1 MSIGFTM
8 KEIRENYLNKVKRVI
23 IKIGSKALSNGKD
36 KISRRIIQ
44 NLTISIHEL
53 RKRDIEVI
61 LITSGAILAGN
72 EYLNIN
78 VKNTN
83 IIKKQVLSSL
93 GQIKLMTI
101 YSEFFQEKNILVSQ
115 LLLTNDIFQDRKRFL
130 NARATILEL
139 LKMNIIPIV
148 NENDTVSIDEI
159 MFGDNDILASK
170 VASMVDAEFLILLT
184 DIDGLY
190 NGNPKKNKNAK
201 LINLISEKEFDS
213 KILSDTDDKISAGGM
228 TSKIYAALNVSKFG
242 IPTIIANG
250 MKKNIINNIFSYKD
264 IGTMIV
270 PSDKFVK
277 NRKKWIGIGL
287 KTSGKIFID
296 DGAASAIIH
305 KGKSLLPSGIKK
317 VQGTFEKGQQV
328 VIINDSNSENI
339 AKGLI
344 SYSSNELN
352 KIIGK
357 KSSQIE
363 SILGYKYSD
372 EIIHRDNLIIEK
384 TI

>member
-1 MSIGFTM
+1 MSIGFAM
-8 KEIRENYLNKVKRVI
+8 NQIRENYLSKVKRVI
-23 IKIGSKALSNGKD
+23 IKIGSKALSNGKT
-36 KISRRIIQ
+36 KISRRVIQ
-44 NLTISIHEL
+44 NLVTSIQEL
-53 RKRDIEVI
+53 RKRKIEVI

-78 VKNTN
+78 VRNTN

-101 YSEFFQEKNILVSQ
+101 YSEYFKEKNILVSQ

-139 LKMNIIPIV
+139 LKMDIIPIV

-201 LINLISEKEFDS
+201 LISMISEKDFDS
-213 KILSDTDDKISAGGM
+213 NILSDTDDNISAGGM

-242 IPTIIANG
+242 MPTIIANG
-250 MKKNIINNIFSYKD
+250 MKKNIISNIFSYKD

-270 PSDKFVK
+270 PSSKFVK

-296 DGAASAIIH
+296 NGAASAIIH
-305 KGKSLLPSGIKK
+305 KGKSLLPSGIKR
-317 VQGTFEKGQQV
+317 VQGSFEKGQQV
-328 VIINDSNSENI
+328 AIINETNLENI

-344 SYSSNELN
+344 SYSSDELN

-357 KSSQIE
+357 KSSQIQ
-363 SILGYKYSD
+363 SILGYKYAD

>member
-1 MSIGFTM
+1 M
-8 KEIRENYLNKVKRVI
+8 KHVRKTYIDKIRRVV

-36 KISRRIIQ
+36 KISRKIIS
-44 NLTISIHEL
+44 NLVNSISVL
-53 RKRDIEVI
+53 RKKNIEVI

-72 EYLNIN
+72 ETLKINI
-78 VKNTN
+78 KNSN

-93 GQIKLMTI
+93 GQIKLMTM
-101 YSEFFQEKNILVSQ
+101 YSEAFKKSQTKVSQ

-139 LKMNIIPIV
+139 LKMKIIPIV

-170 VASMVDAEFLILLT
+170 VAAMIDSDLLILLT

-190 NGNPKKNKNAK
+190 DGNPKKNKSAK
-201 LINLISEKEFDS
+201 LLNYITSEEFDR
-213 KILSDTDDKISAGGM
+213 KVLADTKENISAGGM
-228 TSKIYAALNVSKFG
+228 TSKVDAAMNVSKFG

-250 MKKNIINNIFSYKD
+250 MVNKVIDNIFSFKE
-264 IGTMIV
+264 IGTIII
-270 PSDKFVK
+270 PSKRSVK
-277 NRKKWIGIGL
+277 SKKRWIGLGL

-296 DGAASAIIH
+296 SGAVNAILK
-305 KGKSLLPSGIKK
+305 KGKSLLPSGIININ
-317 VQGTFEKGQQV
+317 GTFEKGQQV
-328 VIINDSNSENI
+328 AIFCDKTKKLI

-344 SYSSNELN
+344 SYSSIDLE
-352 KIIGK
+352 KISGK

-363 SILGYKYSD
+363 KILGFKYSD
-372 EIIHRDNLIIEK
+372 EIINRDNLIIEK
-384 TI
+384 LK

>member
-1 MSIGFTM
+1 M
-8 KEIRENYLNKVKRVI
+8 KHVRKTYIDKIRRVV

-36 KISRRIIQ
+36 KISRKIIS
-44 NLTISIHEL
+44 NLVNSISVL
-53 RKRDIEVI
+53 RKKNIEVI

-72 EYLNIN
+72 ETLKINI
-78 VKNTN
+78 KNSN

-93 GQIKLMTI
+93 GQIKLMTM
-101 YSEFFQEKNILVSQ
+101 YSEAFKKSQTKVSQ

-139 LKMNIIPIV
+139 LKMKIIPIV

-170 VASMVDAEFLILLT
+170 VAAMIGSDLLILLT

-190 NGNPKKNKNAK
+190 DGNPKKNKSAK
-201 LINLISEKEFDS
+201 LLNYITSEEFDR
-213 KILSDTDDKISAGGM
+213 KVLADTKENISAGGM
-228 TSKIYAALNVSKFG
+228 TSKVDAAMNVSKFG

-250 MKKNIINNIFSYKD
+250 MVNKVIDNIFSFKE
-264 IGTMIV
+264 IGTIII
-270 PSDKFVK
+270 PSKRSVK
-277 NRKKWIGIGL
+277 SKKRWIGLGL

-296 DGAASAIIH
+296 SGAVNAILK
-305 KGKSLLPSGIKK
+305 KGKSLLPSGIININ
-317 VQGTFEKGQQV
+317 GTFEKGQQV
-328 VIINDSNSENI
+328 AIFCDKTKKLI

-344 SYSSNELN
+344 SYSSIDLE
-352 KIIGK
+352 KISGK

-363 SILGYKYSD
+363 KILGFKYSD
-372 EIIHRDNLIIEK
+372 EIINRDNLIIEK
-384 TI
+384 IK

>member
-1 MSIGFTM
+1 M
-8 KEIRENYLNKVKRVI
+8 KHVRKTYIDKIRRVV

-36 KISRRIIQ
+36 KISRKIIS
-44 NLTISIHEL
+44 NLVNSISVL
-53 RKRDIEVI
+53 RKKNIEVI

-72 EYLNIN
+72 ETLKINI
-78 VKNTN
+78 KNSN

-93 GQIKLMTI
+93 GQIKLMTM
-101 YSEFFQEKNILVSQ
+101 YSEAFKKSQTKVSQ

-139 LKMNIIPIV
+139 LKMKIIPIV

-170 VASMVDAEFLILLT
+170 VAAMIDSDLLILLT

-190 NGNPKKNKNAK
+190 DGNPKKNKSAK
-201 LINLISEKEFDS
+201 LLNYITSEEFDR
-213 KILSDTDDKISAGGM
+213 KVLADTKENISTGGM
-228 TSKIYAALNVSKFG
+228 TSKVDAAMNVSKFG

-250 MKKNIINNIFSYKD
+250 MVNKVIDNIFSFKE
-264 IGTMIV
+264 IGTIII
-270 PSDKFVK
+270 PSKISVK
-277 NRKKWIGIGL
+277 SKKRWIGLGL

-296 DGAASAIIH
+296 SGAVNAILK
-305 KGKSLLPSGIKK
+305 KGKSLLPSGIININ
-317 VQGTFEKGQQV
+317 GTFEKGQQV
-328 VIINDSNSENI
+328 AIFCDKTKKLI

-344 SYSSNELN
+344 SYSSLDLQ
-352 KIIGK
+352 KISGK

-363 SILGYKYSD
+363 KILGFKYSD
-372 EIIHRDNLIIEK
+372 EIINRDNLIIEK
-384 TI
+384 LK

>member
-1 MSIGFTM
+1 M
-8 KEIRENYLNKVKRVI
+8 KHVRKIYIDKVTRVV

-36 KISRRIIQ
+36 KISRKIIS
-44 NLTISIHEL
+44 NLVNSISVL
-53 RKRDIEVI
+53 RKKNIEVI

-72 EYLNIN
+72 ETLKINI
-78 VKNTN
+78 KNSN

-93 GQIKLMTI
+93 GQIKLMTM
-101 YSEFFQEKNILVSQ
+101 YSEAFKKSQTKVSQ

-139 LKMNIIPIV
+139 LKMKIIPIV

-170 VASMVDAEFLILLT
+170 VAAMIDSDLLILLT

-190 NGNPKKNKNAK
+190 DGNPKKNKSAK
-201 LINLISEKEFDS
+201 LLNYITSEEFDR
-213 KILSDTDDKISAGGM
+213 KVLADTKENISAGGM
-228 TSKIYAALNVSKFG
+228 TSKVDAAMNVSKFG

-250 MKKNIINNIFSYKD
+250 MVNKVIDNIFSFKE
-264 IGTMIV
+264 IGTIII
-270 PSDKFVK
+270 PSKISVK
-277 NRKKWIGIGL
+277 SKKRWIGLGL

-296 DGAASAIIH
+296 SGAVNAILK
-305 KGKSLLPSGIKK
+305 KGKSLLPSGIININ
-317 VQGTFEKGQQV
+317 GNFEKGQQV
-328 VIINDSNSENI
+328 AIFCDKTKKLI

-344 SYSSNELN
+344 SYSSIDLK
-352 KIIGK
+352 KISGK

-363 SILGYKYSD
+363 KILGFKYSD
-372 EIIHRDNLIIEK
+372 EIINRDNLIIEK
-384 TI
+384 LK

>member
-1 MSIGFTM
+1 M
-8 KEIRENYLNKVKRVI
+8 KHVRKTYIDKVTRVV

-36 KISRRIIQ
+36 KISRKIIS
-44 NLTISIHEL
+44 NLVNSISVL
-53 RKRDIEVI
+53 RKKNIEVI

-72 EYLNIN
+72 ETLKINI
-78 VKNTN
+78 KNSN

-93 GQIKLMTI
+93 GQIKLMTM
-101 YSEFFQEKNILVSQ
+101 YSEAFKKSQTKVSQ

-139 LKMNIIPIV
+139 LKMKIIPIV

-170 VASMVDAEFLILLT
+170 VAAMIGSDLLILLT

-190 NGNPKKNKNAK
+190 DGNPKKNKSAK
-201 LINLISEKEFDS
+201 LLNYITSEEFDR
-213 KILSDTDDKISAGGM
+213 KVLADTKENISAGGM
-228 TSKIYAALNVSKFG
+228 TSKVDAAMNVSKFG

-250 MKKNIINNIFSYKD
+250 MVNKVIDNIFSFKE
-264 IGTMIV
+264 IGTIII
-270 PSDKFVK
+270 PSKISVK
-277 NRKKWIGIGL
+277 SKKRWIGLGL

-296 DGAASAIIH
+296 SGAVNAILK
-305 KGKSLLPSGIKK
+305 KGKSLLPSGIININ
-317 VQGTFEKGQQV
+317 GNFEKGQQV
-328 VIINDSNSENI
+328 AIFCDKTKKLI

-344 SYSSNELN
+344 SYSSIDLE
-352 KIIGK
+352 KISGK

-363 SILGYKYSD
+363 KILGFKYSD
-372 EIIHRDNLIIEK
+372 EIINRDNLIIEK
-384 TI
+384 LK

>member
-1 MSIGFTM
+1 M
-8 KEIRENYLNKVKRVI
+8 KHVRKTYIDKIRRVV

-36 KISRRIIQ
+36 KISRKIIS
-44 NLTISIHEL
+44 NLVNSISVL
-53 RKRDIEVI
+53 RKKNIEVI

-72 EYLNIN
+72 ETLKINI
-78 VKNTN
+78 KNSN

-93 GQIKLMTI
+93 GQIKLMTM
-101 YSEFFQEKNILVSQ
+101 YSEAFKKSQTKVSQ

-139 LKMNIIPIV
+139 LKMKIIPIV

-170 VASMVDAEFLILLT
+170 VAAMIDSDLLILLT

-190 NGNPKKNKNAK
+190 DGNPKKNKSAK
-201 LINLISEKEFDS
+201 LLNYITSEEFDR
-213 KILSDTDDKISAGGM
+213 KVLADTKENISAGGM
-228 TSKIYAALNVSKFG
+228 TSKVDAAMNVSKFG

-250 MKKNIINNIFSYKD
+250 MVNKVIDNIFSFKE
-264 IGTMIV
+264 IGTIII
-270 PSDKFVK
+270 PSKISVK
-277 NRKKWIGIGL
+277 SKKRWIGLGL

-296 DGAASAIIH
+296 SGAVNAILK
-305 KGKSLLPSGIKK
+305 KGKSLLPSGIININ
-317 VQGTFEKGQQV
+317 GNLEKGQQV
-328 VIINDSNSENI
+328 AIFCDKTKKLI

-344 SYSSNELN
+344 SYSSIDLE
-352 KIIGK
+352 KISGK

-363 SILGYKYSD
+363 KILGFKYSD
-372 EIIHRDNLIIEK
+372 EIINRDNLIIEK
-384 TI
+384 LK

>member
-1 MSIGFTM
+1 M

-23 IKIGSKALSNGKD
+23 IKIGSKALSNGRN

-213 KILSDTDDKISAGGM
+213 KILSDTDDNISAGGM

-344 SYSSNELN
+344 SYSSTELN

>member
-296 DGAASAIIH
+296 DGAVSAIIH

>member
-1 MSIGFTM
+1 M
-8 KEIRENYLNKVKRVI
+8 KHVRKTYIDKVTRVV

-36 KISRRIIQ
+36 KISRKIIS
-44 NLTISIHEL
+44 NLVNSISVL
-53 RKRDIEVI
+53 RKKNIEVI

-72 EYLNIN
+72 ETLKINI
-78 VKNTN
+78 KNSN

-93 GQIKLMTI
+93 GQIKLMTM
-101 YSEFFQEKNILVSQ
+101 YSEAFKKSQTKVSQ

-139 LKMNIIPIV
+139 LKMKIIPIV

-170 VASMVDAEFLILLT
+170 VAAMIDSDLLILLT

-190 NGNPKKNKNAK
+190 DGNPKKNKSAK
-201 LINLISEKEFDS
+201 LLNYITSEEFDR
-213 KILSDTDDKISAGGM
+213 KVLADTKENISAGGM
-228 TSKIYAALNVSKFG
+228 TSKVDAAMNVSKFG

-250 MKKNIINNIFSYKD
+250 MVNKVIDNIFSFKE
-264 IGTMIV
+264 IGTIII
-270 PSDKFVK
+270 PSKRSVK
-277 NRKKWIGIGL
+277 SKKRWIGLGL

-296 DGAASAIIH
+296 SGAVNAILK
-305 KGKSLLPSGIKK
+305 KGKSLLPSGIININ
-317 VQGTFEKGQQV
+317 GNFEKGQQV
-328 VIINDSNSENI
+328 AIFCDKTKKLI

-344 SYSSNELN
+344 SYSSIDLE
-352 KIIGK
+352 KISGK

-363 SILGYKYSD
+363 KILGFKYSD
-372 EIIHRDNLIIEK
+372 EIINRDNLIIEK
-384 TI
+384 IK

>member
-1 MSIGFTM
+1 M

-23 IKIGSKALSNGKD
+23 IKIGSKALSNGKN

-213 KILSDTDDKISAGGM
+213 KILSDTDDNTSAGGM

-344 SYSSNELN
+344 SYSSTELN

>member
-1 MSIGFTM
+1 M
-8 KEIRENYLNKVKRVI
+8 KHVRKTYIDKIRRVV

-36 KISRRIIQ
+36 KISRKIIS
-44 NLTISIHEL
+44 NLVNSISVL
-53 RKRDIEVI
+53 RKKNIEVI

-72 EYLNIN
+72 ETLKINI
-78 VKNTN
+78 KNSN

-93 GQIKLMTI
+93 GQIKLMTM
-101 YSEFFQEKNILVSQ
+101 YSEAFKKSQTKVSQ

-139 LKMNIIPIV
+139 LKMKIIPIV

-170 VASMVDAEFLILLT
+170 VAAMIDSDLLILLT

-190 NGNPKKNKNAK
+190 DGNPKKNKSAILLNY
-201 LINLISEKEFDS
+201 ITSEEFDR
-213 KILSDTDDKISAGGM
+213 KVLADTKENISAGGM
-228 TSKIYAALNVSKFG
+228 TSKVDAAMNVSKFG

-250 MKKNIINNIFSYKD
+250 MVNKVIDNIFSFKE
-264 IGTMIV
+264 IGTIII
-270 PSDKFVK
+270 PSKISVK
-277 NRKKWIGIGL
+277 SKKRWIGLGL

-296 DGAASAIIH
+296 SGAVNAILK
-305 KGKSLLPSGIKK
+305 KGKSLLPSGIININ
-317 VQGTFEKGQQV
+317 GNFEKGQQV
-328 VIINDSNSENI
+328 AIFCDKTKKLI

-344 SYSSNELN
+344 SYSSIDLE
-352 KIIGK
+352 KISGK

-363 SILGYKYSD
+363 KILGFKYSD
-372 EIIHRDNLIIEK
+372 EIINRDNLIIEK
-384 TI
+384 LK

>member
-1 MSIGFTM
+1 M
-8 KEIRENYLNKVKRVI
+8 KHVRKTYIDKIRRVV

-36 KISRRIIQ
+36 KISRKIIS
-44 NLTISIHEL
+44 NLVNSISVL
-53 RKRDIEVI
+53 RKKNIEVI

-72 EYLNIN
+72 ETLKINI
-78 VKNTN
+78 KNSN

-93 GQIKLMTI
+93 GQIKLMTM
-101 YSEFFQEKNILVSQ
+101 YSEAFKKSQTKVSQ

-139 LKMNIIPIV
+139 LKMKIIPIV

-170 VASMVDAEFLILLT
+170 VAAMIDSDLLILLT

-190 NGNPKKNKNAK
+190 DGNPKKNKSAK
-201 LINLISEKEFDS
+201 LLNYITSEEFDR
-213 KILSDTDDKISAGGM
+213 KVLADTKENISAGGM
-228 TSKIYAALNVSKFG
+228 TSKVDAAMNVSKFG

-250 MKKNIINNIFSYKD
+250 MVNKVIDNIFSFKE
-264 IGTMIV
+264 IGTIII
-270 PSDKFVK
+270 PSKISVK
-277 NRKKWIGIGL
+277 SKKRWIGLGL

-296 DGAASAIIH
+296 LGAVNAILK
-305 KGKSLLPSGIKK
+305 KGKSLLPSGIININ
-317 VQGTFEKGQQV
+317 GTFEKGQQV
-328 VIINDSNSENI
+328 AIFCDKTKKLI

-344 SYSSNELN
+344 SYSSIDLE
-352 KIIGK
+352 KISGK

-363 SILGYKYSD
+363 KILGFKYSD
-372 EIIHRDNLIIEK
+372 EIINRDNLIIEK
-384 TI
+384 LK

>member
-1 MSIGFTM
+1 M
-8 KEIRENYLNKVKRVI
+8 KHVRKTYIDKIRRVV

-36 KISRRIIQ
+36 KISRKIIS
-44 NLTISIHEL
+44 NLVNSISVL
-53 RKRDIEVI
+53 RKKNIEVI

-72 EYLNIN
+72 ETLKINI
-78 VKNTN
+78 KNSN

-93 GQIKLMTI
+93 GQIKLMTM
-101 YSEFFQEKNILVSQ
+101 YSEAFKKSQTKVSQ

-139 LKMNIIPIV
+139 LKMKIIPIV

-170 VASMVDAEFLILLT
+170 VAAMIDSDLLILLT

-190 NGNPKKNKNAK
+190 DGNPKKNKSAK
-201 LINLISEKEFDS
+201 LLNYITSEEFDR
-213 KILSDTDDKISAGGM
+213 KVLADTKENISAGGM
-228 TSKIYAALNVSKFG
+228 TSKVDAAMNVSKFG

-250 MKKNIINNIFSYKD
+250 MVNKVIDNIFSFKE
-264 IGTMIV
+264 IGTIII
-270 PSDKFVK
+270 PSKISVK
-277 NRKKWIGIGL
+277 SKKRWIGLGL

-296 DGAASAIIH
+296 SGAVNAILK
-305 KGKSLLPSGIKK
+305 KGKSLLPSGIININ
-317 VQGTFEKGQQV
+317 GNFEKGQQV
-328 VIINDSNSENI
+328 AIFCDKTKKLI

-344 SYSSNELN
+344 SYNSIDLE
-352 KIIGK
+352 KISGK

-363 SILGYKYSD
+363 KILGFKYSD
-372 EIIHRDNLIIEK
+372 EIINRDNLIIEK
-384 TI
+384 LK

>member
-1 MSIGFTM
+1 M
-8 KEIRENYLNKVKRVI
+8 KHVRKTYIDKIRRVV

-36 KISRRIIQ
+36 KISRKIIS
-44 NLTISIHEL
+44 NLVNSISVL
-53 RKRDIEVI
+53 RKKNIEVI

-72 EYLNIN
+72 ETLKINI
-78 VKNTN
+78 KNSN

-93 GQIKLMTI
+93 GQIKLMTM
-101 YSEFFQEKNILVSQ
+101 YSEAFKKSQTKVSQ

-139 LKMNIIPIV
+139 LKMKIIPIV

-170 VASMVDAEFLILLT
+170 VAAMIDSDLLILLT

-190 NGNPKKNKNAK
+190 DGNPKKNKSAK
-201 LINLISEKEFDS
+201 LLNYITSEEFDR
-213 KILSDTDDKISAGGM
+213 KVLADTKENISAGGM
-228 TSKIYAALNVSKFG
+228 TSKVDAAMNVSKFG

-250 MKKNIINNIFSYKD
+250 MVNKVIDNIFSFKE
-264 IGTMIV
+264 IGTIII
-270 PSDKFVK
+270 PSKISVK
-277 NRKKWIGIGL
+277 SKKRWIGLGL

-296 DGAASAIIH
+296 SGAVNAILK
-305 KGKSLLPSGIKK
+305 KGKSLLPSGIININ
-317 VQGTFEKGQQV
+317 GNFEKGQQV
-328 VIINDSNSENI
+328 AIFCDKTKKLI

-344 SYSSNELN
+344 SYSSIDLE
-352 KIIGK
+352 KISGK

-363 SILGYKYSD
+363 KILGFKYSD
-372 EIIHRDNLIIEK
+372 EIINRDNLIIEK
-384 TI
+384 LK

>member
-1 MSIGFTM
+1 M

-190 NGNPKKNKNAK
+190 NGNPKKNRNAR

-317 VQGTFEKGQQV
+317 VLGTFEKGQQV

>member
-1 MSIGFTM
+1 M

-344 SYSSNELN
+344 SYSSYELN

>member
-1 MSIGFTM
+1 M
-8 KEIRENYLNKVKRVI
+8 KHVRKAYIDKIRRVV

-36 KISRRIIQ
+36 KISRKIIS
-44 NLTISIHEL
+44 NLVNSISVL
-53 RKRDIEVI
+53 RKKNIEVI

-72 EYLNIN
+72 ETLKINI
-78 VKNTN
+78 KNSN

-93 GQIKLMTI
+93 GQIKLMTM
-101 YSEFFQEKNILVSQ
+101 YSEAFKKSQTKVSQ

-139 LKMNIIPIV
+139 LKMKIIPIV

-170 VASMVDAEFLILLT
+170 VAAMIGSDLLILLT

-190 NGNPKKNKNAK
+190 DGNPKKNKSAK
-201 LINLISEKEFDS
+201 LLNYITSEEFDR
-213 KILSDTDDKISAGGM
+213 KVLADTKENISAGGM
-228 TSKIYAALNVSKFG
+228 TSKVDAAMNVSKFG

-250 MKKNIINNIFSYKD
+250 MVNKVIDNIFSFKE
-264 IGTMIV
+264 IGTIII
-270 PSDKFVK
+270 PSKISVK
-277 NRKKWIGIGL
+277 SKKRWIGLGL

-296 DGAASAIIH
+296 SGAVNAILK
-305 KGKSLLPSGIKK
+305 KGKSLLPSGIININ
-317 VQGTFEKGQQV
+317 GTFEKGQQV
-328 VIINDSNSENI
+328 AIFCDKTKKLI

-344 SYSSNELN
+344 SYSSIDLK
-352 KIIGK
+352 KISGK

-363 SILGYKYSD
+363 KILGFKYSD
-372 EIIHRDNLIIEK
+372 EIINRDNLIIEK
-384 TI
+384 LK

>member
-1 MSIGFTM
+1 M
-8 KEIRENYLNKVKRVI
+8 KHVRKTYIDKIRRVV

-36 KISRRIIQ
+36 KISRKIIS
-44 NLTISIHEL
+44 NLVNSISVL
-53 RKRDIEVI
+53 RKKNIEVI

-72 EYLNIN
+72 ETLKINI
-78 VKNTN
+78 KNSN

-93 GQIKLMTI
+93 GQIKLMTM
-101 YSEFFQEKNILVSQ
+101 YSEAFKKSQTKVSQ

-139 LKMNIIPIV
+139 LKMKIIPIV

-170 VASMVDAEFLILLT
+170 VAAMIDSDLLILLT

-190 NGNPKKNKNAK
+190 DGNPKKNKSAK
-201 LINLISEKEFDS
+201 LLNYITSEEFDR
-213 KILSDTDDKISAGGM
+213 KVLADTKENISAGGM
-228 TSKIYAALNVSKFG
+228 TSKVDAAMNVSKFG

-250 MKKNIINNIFSYKD
+250 MVNKVIDNIFSFKE
-264 IGTMIV
+264 IGTIII
-270 PSDKFVK
+270 PSKRSVK
-277 NRKKWIGIGL
+277 SKKRWIGLGL

-296 DGAASAIIH
+296 SGAVNAILK
-305 KGKSLLPSGIKK
+305 KGKSLLPSGIININ
-317 VQGTFEKGQQV
+317 GNFEKGQQV
-328 VIINDSNSENI
+328 AIFCDKTKKLI

-344 SYSSNELN
+344 SYSSIDLE
-352 KIIGK
+352 KISGK

-363 SILGYKYSD
+363 KILGFKYSD
-372 EIIHRDNLIIEK
+372 EIINRDNLIIEK
-384 TI
+384 LK

>member
-1 MSIGFTM
+1 M

-23 IKIGSKALSNGKD
+23 IKIGSKALSNGKN

-213 KILSDTDDKISAGGM
+213 KILSDTDDNISAGGM

-250 MKKNIINNIFSYKD
+250 MKKNIINKIFSYKD
-264 IGTMIV
+264 IGTMII

-328 VIINDSNSENI
+328 VIINDLNSENI

-344 SYSSNELN
+344 SYSSTELN

>member
-1 MSIGFTM
+1 M
-8 KEIRENYLNKVKRVI
+8 KHVRKTYIDKIRRVV

-36 KISRRIIQ
+36 KISRKIIS
-44 NLTISIHEL
+44 NLVNSISVL
-53 RKRDIEVI
+53 RKKNIEVI

-72 EYLNIN
+72 ETLKINI
-78 VKNTN
+78 KNSN

-93 GQIKLMTI
+93 GQIKLMTM
-101 YSEFFQEKNILVSQ
+101 YSEAFKKSQTKVSQ

-139 LKMNIIPIV
+139 LKMKIIPIV

-170 VASMVDAEFLILLT
+170 VAAMIDSDLLILLT

-190 NGNPKKNKNAK
+190 DGNPKKNKSAK
-201 LINLISEKEFDS
+201 LLNYITSEEFDR
-213 KILSDTDDKISAGGM
+213 KVLADTKENISAGGM
-228 TSKIYAALNVSKFG
+228 TSKVDAAMNVSKFG

-250 MKKNIINNIFSYKD
+250 MVNKVIDNIFSFKE
-264 IGTMIV
+264 IGTIII
-270 PSDKFVK
+270 PSKISVK
-277 NRKKWIGIGL
+277 SKKRWIGLGL

-296 DGAASAIIH
+296 SGAVNAILK
-305 KGKSLLPSGIKK
+305 KGKSLLPSGIININ
-317 VQGTFEKGQQV
+317 GTFEKGQQV
-328 VIINDSNSENI
+328 AIFCDKTKKLI

-344 SYSSNELN
+344 SYSSIDLQ
-352 KIIGK
+352 KISGK

-363 SILGYKYSD
+363 KILGFKYSD
-372 EIIHRDNLIIEK
+372 EIINRDNLIIEK
-384 TI
+384 LK

>member
-1 MSIGFTM
+1 M
-8 KEIRENYLNKVKRVI
+8 KHVRKTYIDKIRRVV

-36 KISRRIIQ
+36 KISRKIIS
-44 NLTISIHEL
+44 NLVNSISVL
-53 RKRDIEVI
+53 RKKNIEVI

-72 EYLNIN
+72 ETLKINI
-78 VKNTN
+78 KNSN

-93 GQIKLMTI
+93 GQIKLMTM
-101 YSEFFQEKNILVSQ
+101 YSEAFKKSQTKVSQ

-139 LKMNIIPIV
+139 LKMKIIPIV

-170 VASMVDAEFLILLT
+170 VAAMIDSDLLILLT

-190 NGNPKKNKNAK
+190 DGNPKKNKSAK
-201 LINLISEKEFDS
+201 LLNYITSEEFDRKVLADS
-213 KILSDTDDKISAGGM
+213 KENISAGGM
-228 TSKIYAALNVSKFG
+228 TSKVDAAMNVSKFG

-250 MKKNIINNIFSYKD
+250 MVNKVIDNIFSFKE
-264 IGTMIV
+264 IGTIII
-270 PSDKFVK
+270 PSKISVK
-277 NRKKWIGIGL
+277 SKKRWIGLGL

-296 DGAASAIIH
+296 SGAVNAILK
-305 KGKSLLPSGIKK
+305 KGKSLLPSGIININ
-317 VQGTFEKGQQV
+317 GNFEKGQQV
-328 VIINDSNSENI
+328 AIFCDKTKKLI

-344 SYSSNELN
+344 SYSSIDLE
-352 KIIGK
+352 KISGK

-363 SILGYKYSD
+363 KILGFKYSD
-372 EIIHRDNLIIEK
+372 EIINRDNLIIEK
-384 TI
+384 LK

>member
-1 MSIGFTM
+1 M
-8 KEIRENYLNKVKRVI
+8 KHVRKTYIDKIRRVV

-36 KISRRIIQ
+36 KISRKIIS
-44 NLTISIHEL
+44 NLVNSISVL
-53 RKRDIEVI
+53 RKKNIEVI

-72 EYLNIN
+72 ETLKINI
-78 VKNTN
+78 KNSN

-93 GQIKLMTI
+93 GQIKLMTM
-101 YSEFFQEKNILVSQ
+101 YSEAFKKSQTKVSQ

-139 LKMNIIPIV
+139 LKMKIIPIV

-170 VASMVDAEFLILLT
+170 VAAMIDSDLLILLT

-190 NGNPKKNKNAK
+190 DGNPKKNKSAK
-201 LINLISEKEFDS
+201 LLNYITSEEFDR
-213 KILSDTDDKISAGGM
+213 KVLADTKENISAGGM
-228 TSKIYAALNVSKFG
+228 TSKVDAAMNVSKFG

-250 MKKNIINNIFSYKD
+250 MVNKVIDNIFSFKE
-264 IGTMIV
+264 IGTIII
-270 PSDKFVK
+270 PSKISVK
-277 NRKKWIGIGL
+277 SKKRWIGLGL

-296 DGAASAIIH
+296 SGAVNAILK
-305 KGKSLLPSGIKK
+305 KGKSLLPSGIININ
-317 VQGTFEKGQQV
+317 GNFEKGQQV
-328 VIINDSNSENI
+328 AIFCYKTKKLI

-344 SYSSNELN
+344 SYNSIDLE
-352 KIIGK
+352 KISGK

-363 SILGYKYSD
+363 KILGFKYSD
-372 EIIHRDNLIIEK
+372 EIINRDNLIIEK
-384 TI
+384 LK

>member
-1 MSIGFTM
+1 M
-8 KEIRENYLNKVKRVI
+8 KHVRKTYIDKIRRVV

-36 KISRRIIQ
+36 KISRKIIS
-44 NLTISIHEL
+44 NLVNSISVL
-53 RKRDIEVI
+53 RKKNIEVI

-72 EYLNIN
+72 ETLKINI
-78 VKNTN
+78 KNSN

-93 GQIKLMTI
+93 GQIKLMTM
-101 YSEFFQEKNILVSQ
+101 YSEAFKKSQTKVSQ

-139 LKMNIIPIV
+139 LKMKIIPIV

-170 VASMVDAEFLILLT
+170 VAAMIDSDLLILLT

-190 NGNPKKNKNAK
+190 DGNPKKNKSAK
-201 LINLISEKEFDS
+201 LLNYITSEEFDR
-213 KILSDTDDKISAGGM
+213 KVLADTKENISAGGM
-228 TSKIYAALNVSKFG
+228 TSKVDAAMNVSKFG

-250 MKKNIINNIFSYKD
+250 MVNKVIDNIFSFKE
-264 IGTMIV
+264 IGTIII
-270 PSDKFVK
+270 PSKISVK
-277 NRKKWIGIGL
+277 SKKRWIGLGL

-296 DGAASAIIH
+296 SGAVNAILK
-305 KGKSLLPSGIKK
+305 KGKSLLPSGIININ
-317 VQGTFEKGQQV
+317 GTFEKGQQV
-328 VIINDSNSENI
+328 AIFCDKTKKLI

-344 SYSSNELN
+344 SYSSIDLK
-352 KIIGK
+352 KISGK

-363 SILGYKYSD
+363 KILGFKYSD
-372 EIIHRDNLIIEK
+372 EIINRDNLIIEK
-384 TI
+384 LK

>member
-1 MSIGFTM
+1 M

-23 IKIGSKALSNGKD
+23 IKIGSKALSNGKN

-53 RKRDIEVI
+53 RKRNIEVI

-213 KILSDTDDKISAGGM
+213 KILSDTDDNISAGGM

-250 MKKNIINNIFSYKD
+250 MKKNIINKIFSYKD

-344 SYSSNELN
+344 SYSSTELN